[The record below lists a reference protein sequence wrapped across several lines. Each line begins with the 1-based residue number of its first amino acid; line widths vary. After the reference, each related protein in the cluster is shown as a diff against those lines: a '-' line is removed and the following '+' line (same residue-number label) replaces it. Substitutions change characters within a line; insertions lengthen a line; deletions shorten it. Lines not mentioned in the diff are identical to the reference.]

1 MNNTTFYIAQGIGAI
16 AIVLIFFAFSS
27 RKRGTLLALK
37 CGNDLLWCVHYFLIG
52 AYSGVATN
60 LLNACREYIFSYRE
74 KKKWAQHAFWPYLFV
89 AACLVSSVLTWQGT
103 ASLLPALG
111 ASFST
116 VGLWC
121 KEPYR
126 MRLLN
131 LPSLLLWLWY
141 AIVMRTPASILSCS
155 ISLMSVI
162 IGLIKDVQ
170 ERKKK
175 AAAS

>member
-1 MNNTTFYIAQGIGAI
+1 MTNTTYLIAQGVGAI

-27 RKRGTLLALK
+27 RKRGTLLLLK
-37 CGNDLLWCVHYFLIG
+37 CANDLLWCVHFFLIG

-60 LLNACREYIFSYRE
+60 FLNACREYIFSFRE
-74 KKKWAQHAFWPYLFV
+74 KKKWAQHAFWPYFFV
-89 AACLVSSVLTWQGT
+89 CACLISSALTWQGS

-116 VGLWC
+116 IGLWC

-131 LPSLLLWLWY
+131 LPSLILWLCY
-141 AIVMRTPASILSCS
+141 AIVMRTPVNILSCS
-155 ISLMSVI
+155 ISLVSVV

-170 ERKKK
+170 GRKK
-175 AAAS
+175 